1 MKLLLRILRNV
12 FSVNNSVLS
21 LKVRQVLWNWENFV
35 ENILESL
42 LIWISST
49 WRRILLFIRLSYW
62 YLVRFRLRVYFF
74 LVVSNDAFW
83 SSWLVKRNVDHW
95 SQFSLRSD
103 LWFIHGC
110 RLNKGVLE
118 RQIPFAL
125 TLILVILI
133 ILKEFVQSFLPF
145 LSDQLVYVVFLIS
158 IS

>member
-83 SSWLVKRNVDHW
+83 CSWLVKRNVDHW